1 MIDRR
6 LAEHYGLLDEFHQSD
21 SNLYGEE
28 IRRVQLP
35 QDSPRGGI
43 MTHAS
48 VLKVTANG
56 TVTSPVL
63 RGAWILRRLIGRPP
77 SPPPPVNAI
86 EPDTRG
92 ATTIREQLSKHR
104 DSETCNRCHRE
115 IDPPGFALE
124 SFDVIGGFR
133 EKYRSVG
140 EGTPPTS
147 KLHGRDIWE
156 YKLGKPV
163 DSSGQTSDG
172 MAFSNIQSYRSILLR
187 DQTQISR
194 SLVEQFAT
202 YATGAAISF
211 ADREQVDRIVA
222 DVQAN
227 GGGIRT
233 LVHSVVASKLF
244 TNK

>member
-1 MIDRR
+1 
-6 LAEHYGLLDEFHQSD
+6 
-21 SNLYGEE
+21 
-28 IRRVQLP
+28 
-35 QDSPRGGI
+35 
-43 MTHAS
+43 
-48 VLKVTANG
+48 
-56 TVTSPVL
+56 
-63 RGAWILRRLIGRPP
+63 
-77 SPPPPVNAI
+77 
-86 EPDTRG
+86 
-92 ATTIREQLSKHR
+92 
-104 DSETCNRCHRE
+104 
-115 IDPPGFALE
+115 
-124 SFDVIGGFR
+124 
-133 EKYRSVG
+133 
-140 EGTPPTS
+140 
-147 KLHGRDIWE
+147 
-156 YKLGKPV
+156 
-163 DSSGQTSDG
+163 